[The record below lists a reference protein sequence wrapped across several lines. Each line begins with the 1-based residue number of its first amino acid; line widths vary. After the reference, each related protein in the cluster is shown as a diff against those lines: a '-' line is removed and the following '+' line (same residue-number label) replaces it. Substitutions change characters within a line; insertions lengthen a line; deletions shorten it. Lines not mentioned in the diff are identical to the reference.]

1 MPAVATIMHKHIVG
15 VAPTTRLYAAARL
28 LNVSKVP
35 LMPVLENDV
44 LVGIVTRNAIEK
56 ALKEEPD
63 DTQISKIMS
72 RPVFVAMSDDI
83 NDASEKMIK
92 RRLPRLPVVNNK
104 IEMLCVGVVSST
116 DIVAVKDLPKKTAQ
130 K

>member
-63 DTQISKIMS
+63 DRHSG
-72 RPVFVAMSDDI
+72 
-83 NDASEKMIK
+83 
-92 RRLPRLPVVNNK
+92 
-104 IEMLCVGVVSST
+104 C
-116 DIVAVKDLPKKTAQ
+116 
-130 K
+130 